1 MKMAN
6 KNSTSEKASTKDQ
19 NRTNEVQAEN
29 TTVESEN
36 ASTDLV
42 ADAFKGTYQTSTAL
56 NVREQ
61 AKPDARVCGV
71 LNVGMLVS
79 CDGRYAIHNGIR
91 YLYIKAQLDS
101 STTLEGYC
109 QIRFLIKQ

>member
-6 KNSTSEKASTKDQ
+6 KNNTSEKASTKDQ
-19 NRTNEVQAEN
+19 NRTNGAQVEN
-29 TTVESEN
+29 TTVKPEN
-36 ASTDLV
+36 APTDLV
-42 ADAFKGTYQTSTAL
+42 ADTFKGTYRTSTAL

-71 LNVGMLVS
+71 LNIDTLVS

-91 YLYIKAQLDS
+91 YLYITAQLDG
-101 STTLEGYC
+101 TATLEGYS